1 MSGYVSEELGRKGLS
16 VVLVR
21 RLEAVVIDKLVHAP
35 GDKVG
40 CNGCTEEK
48 KNIMFI
54 TQSN

>member
-48 KNIMFI
+48 KK
-54 TQSN
+54 TLCL